1 MDTNTPAP
9 KPDMLE
15 QAAGFL
21 RDFIDAGAAKREPGI
36 VPITATV
43 LAVAA
48 ELRDIHNVLHEIN
61 GHMGFM
67 VGLQLAAAERYGR
80 GVDSVESMEVDA

>member
-1 MDTNTPAP
+1 MDTNAPAP

-15 QAAGFL
+15 QAGGFL
-21 RDFIDAGAAKREPGI
+21 RDFIDAGTAKREPGI
-36 VPITATV
+36 VPIAAAL

-61 GHMGFM
+61 
-67 VGLQLAAAERYGR
+67 QLMQAADSRDYVAE
-80 GVDSVESMEVDA
+80 SVAIFGSGS